1 MKSKF
6 TVNKKTLKNN
16 KDDISIPTSEAKKL
30 YGDLRTFR
38 KDIDKLIEFGFIKQV
53 ISGVPTMSI
62 NIYGFSEKWKEYGTN
77 KFFIPQSDKRYI
89 RKT

>member
-62 NIYGFSEKWKEYGTN
+62 NIYGFSEKWKDYGTN
-77 KFFIPQSDKRYI
+77 IFFIPQSDKRYI